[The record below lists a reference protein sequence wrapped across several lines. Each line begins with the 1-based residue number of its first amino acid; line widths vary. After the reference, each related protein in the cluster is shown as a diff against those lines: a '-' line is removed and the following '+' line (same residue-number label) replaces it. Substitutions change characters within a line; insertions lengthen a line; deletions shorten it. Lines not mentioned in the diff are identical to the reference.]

1 MHRYLGH
8 GVRIHMSR
16 HFTNHTLILSILEL
30 LRIAKTMIIFKI
42 CFMVID
48 GQVMA
53 GHVNDHLNGLDK
65 LMVKMK
71 VNQLSSLSELS
82 LANIISANHMVLQ
95 TK

>member
-30 LRIAKTMIIFKI
+30 LRIAKTMIIFKVVLWSL
-42 CFMVID
+42 M
-48 GQVMA
+48 VMA